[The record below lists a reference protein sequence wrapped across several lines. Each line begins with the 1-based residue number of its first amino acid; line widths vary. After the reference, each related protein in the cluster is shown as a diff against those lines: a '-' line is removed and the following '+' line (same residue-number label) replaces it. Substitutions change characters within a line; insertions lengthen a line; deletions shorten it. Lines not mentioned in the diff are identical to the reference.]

1 MMLFITYTIFV
12 DSVEVMKR
20 YLKGK
25 VDTIIV
31 NVDKRIK
38 DLVKQ
43 NKLPPFI
50 REKLAF
56 YTDGETSVLI
66 DDIKGKHL
74 PITFMVVFNKEGS
87 VKAVEIL
94 IYREEYGWEIKDERF
109 LSQLKGKDIN
119 PEKIRNIPGATISVR
134 AITLGV
140 KRALL
145 IYNYLFGR

>member
-1 MMLFITYTIFV
+1 MILFITYTVFV

-25 VDTIIV
+25 VDTMMIK
-31 NVDKRIK
+31 VDKRIE
-38 DLVKQ
+38 DLIRR
-43 NKLPPFI
+43 NGLPSFI
-50 REKLAF
+50 RKKLAF
-56 YTDGETSVLI
+56 YTDGETTVLI

-74 PITFMVVFNKEGS
+74 PITFMVVFDREGD

-94 IYREEYGWEIKDERF
+94 IYREEYGWEIKDKRF
-109 LSQLKGKDIN
+109 LSQFKGRKID
-119 PEKIRNIPGATISVR
+119 PKSIRNIPGATISVR

-145 IYNYLFGR
+145 LYNYLLRK